1 MKRRQTR
8 VVAGRAQ
15 HGFTLIEL
23 MIVLVVIAILAA
35 IGYPSYLNSVTKS
48 NRAAAQSHLM
58 ALAQAQQ
65 KHFNDSRTF
74 GALADLDVVEP
85 DRVSAV
91 YTVAVTTVAGPP
103 PTFTITATP
112 IAGSR
117 QDGDGVLSI
126 DNTGAKTRG
135 SDPW

>member
-1 MKRRQTR
+1 MKTIKTPL
-8 VVAGRAQ
+8 VAGRAER
-15 HGFTLIEL
+15 GFTLIEL
-23 MIVLVVIAILAA
+23 MIVLVIMAILAA
-35 IGYPSYLNSVTKS
+35 IGYPSYLNSTMKS
-48 NRAAAQSHLM
+48 NRAAAQAHLM

-65 KHFNDSRTF
+65 KRFIDARSY
-74 GALADLDVVEP
+74 GALADLNVPEP
-85 DRVSAV
+85 DRVTAT

-112 IAGSR
+112 ISGSR
-117 QDGDGVLSI
+117 QDGDGVLTI

>member
-1 MKRRQTR
+1 MIRRT
-8 VVAGRAQ
+8 
-15 HGFTLIEL
+15 
-23 MIVLVVIAILAA
+23 
-35 IGYPSYLNSVTKS
+35 Y
-48 NRAAAQSHLM
+48 
-58 ALAQAQQ
+58 
-65 KHFNDSRTF
+65 
-74 GALADLDVVEP
+74 GALADLNLAEP
-85 DRVSAV
+85 DRVSAA

-117 QDGDGVLSI
+117 QAGDGVLSI

>member
-1 MKRRQTR
+1 MTTIKTR
-8 VVAGRAQ
+8 VAAGPGQR
-15 HGFTLIEL
+15 GFTLIEL
-23 MIVLVVIAILAA
+23 MIVLVIIAILAA

-65 KHFNDSRTF
+65 KYFNDSRTY
-74 GALADLDVVEP
+74 GALADLNLAEP
-85 DRVSAV
+85 DRVSAA

-117 QDGDGVLSI
+117 QAGDGVLSI